1 MSSPLSDLDELVL
14 KCRNQKAKDYIR
26 EAVACYKSGAFRS
39 SIVSTWI
46 AVSFDIID
54 KLKELSLSGDSEA
67 EQQINDFDKARR
79 IGDIVNSL
87 KFEREIL
94 AVCRDKLELIS
105 PVEFI
110 DLERLQQDRNRCAHP
125 SMSSDGEM
133 FNPPAELARLH
144 IRSAV
149 DHLLKHPPAQGKYAL
164 DTLLTEINS
173 EYFPTDLN
181 KALIAFDSSPLKRA
195 RESLVR
201 NLIIILLKKLIN
213 DVKDYK
219 EAGRISTALN
229 AIGNMHR
236 ECFSRTLTE
245 KLSSIV
251 RILDAT
257 KLGQVTP
264 LLTGV
269 QDSWS
274 YFEPDIKQKLETYVE
289 NIPKDKFD
297 DIDYFISIEGLKR
310 SAEKRIHSA
319 TREELKESFFI
330 IATEQLGNR
339 IIEIFS
345 DSSSFDQANGFAQT
359 VIRYA
364 SDYNKDQIE
373 KIIKAAG
380 KNEQI
385 KYSFEIGAVI
395 NALRKNKKVND
406 QEVDNWLHE
415 SNLERFSKSLEGEP
429 KTVFKEQA

>member
-54 KLKELSLSGDSEA
+54 KLKELSLSGDKEA
-67 EQQINDFDKARR
+67 EKQINDFDKARR
-79 IGDIVNSL
+79 IGDIANSL
-87 KFEREIL
+87 RFEREIL

-133 FNPPAELARLH
+133 FNPSAELARLH

-149 DHLLKHPPAQGKYAL
+149 DHLLQHPPAQGKYAL

-319 TREELKESFFI
+319 TREELKESFFF